1 MGGGEVCLYT
11 SLFKY
16 NYYNQSPWM
25 TTNPTSRD
33 SSIYIPLK
41 DSGNIP
47 NMTQLE
53 KLSTAAKA
61 MPLLG
66 QKANHSQLL

>member
-41 DSGNIP
+41 DSGNSKHDA
-47 NMTQLE
+47 TGEAL
-53 KLSTAAKA
+53 
-61 MPLLG
+61 
-66 QKANHSQLL
+66 HSCQSHASARTEGKS